1 MWRNWNSHIML
12 KEMLSSTCH
21 FRKLARSLKK
31 KKFFSV
37 FPLEIILS
45 VLEFHLN
52 AIAPYEPFCIK
63 LLSLITVPLK
73 CICIVVYVSGS
84 FLFTAE
90 QYSVV
95 WISHSLFIQ
104 SLMGEHLGHFQLGAT
119 MSKAMNVLIQLSV
132 NPIFLSLW

>member
-1 MWRNWNSHIML
+1 M
-12 KEMLSSTCH
+12 KELEFSYNAEGNAKQHLPFSKIGS
-21 FRKLARSLKK
+21 FFKK

-52 AIAPYEPFCIK
+52 ETAPYEPFCIK

-73 CICIVVYVSGS
+73 FICIVVYVSGS

-95 WISHSLFIQ
+95 
-104 SLMGEHLGHFQLGAT
+104 
-119 MSKAMNVLIQLSV
+119 
-132 NPIFLSLW
+132 

>member
-1 MWRNWNSHIML
+1 MEMEIKTTMRYHYLYIRIAEFRSLTVPRVTRMWRNWNSHIML

-21 FRKLARSLKK
+21 FRKLARSFKK
-31 KKFFSV
+31 KILLSFST
-37 FPLEIILS
+37 EIILS

-73 CICIVVYVSGS
+73 FICIVVYVSG
-84 FLFTAE
+84 FFPFTAE

-104 SLMGEHLGHFQLGAT
+104 SLM
-119 MSKAMNVLIQLSV
+119 
-132 NPIFLSLW
+132 